1 LILTQNPNEEG
12 EEGKTMKLGTFK
24 AGSYRFIGAVLDDAT
39 VIDLPKTA
47 SLNNDFHQYEQAFFD
62 MRTLLPLFD
71 RVAPLLKMNPQHGV
85 SQYKL
90 SDIEI
95 LPPVTNP
102 NKIICVGLNY
112 MDHALESNEPIPT
125 EPVIFTKFRT
135 SLTGQGSAIRI
146 PRLSRQVDYEAELA
160 VVVKKTGKCIPE
172 ANAWDYVAGYTAMND
187 VSARDLQMRGGQW
200 TKGKAVD
207 TFAPLGPYLVTG
219 DEVGD
224 PHQLRIQLEL
234 NGLIMQDSR
243 TDQLIFKIPQLIAF
257 LSELFTLEPGDI
269 ISTGTPPGV
278 GFVRK
283 PPVFLKSGD
292 QVSVIIEKI
301 GRLTNLVV

>member
-1 LILTQNPNEEG
+1 
-12 EEGKTMKLGTFK
+12 MKLGTFRK
-24 AGSYRFIGAVLDDAT
+24 GRHQFIGTVLDDGRVLDLAGAAAT
-39 VIDLPKTA
+39 
-47 SLNNDFHQYEQAFFD
+47 SQDFQTYSRAFSD
-62 MRTLLPLFD
+62 MQTLLPFTD
-71 RVAPLLKMNPQHGV
+71 RVAAMLETIPVQDVYLYSLDEV
-85 SQYKL
+85 
-90 SDIEI
+90 EI
-95 LPPVTNP
+95 LAPVTNP
-102 NKIICVGLNY
+102 EKIICVGLNY
-112 MDHALESNEPIPT
+112 MDHALESNEAIPT

-200 TKGKAVD
+200 TKGKAID

-234 NGLIMQDSR
+234 NGKIMQDSR

-301 GRLTNLVV
+301 GRLTNPVE